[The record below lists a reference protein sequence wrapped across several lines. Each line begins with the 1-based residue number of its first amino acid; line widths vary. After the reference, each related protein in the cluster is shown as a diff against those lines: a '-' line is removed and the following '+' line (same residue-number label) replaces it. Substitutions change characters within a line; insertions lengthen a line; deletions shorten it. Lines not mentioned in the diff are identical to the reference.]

1 LGLPFHRGIVMK
13 ASQSNRVVRSV
24 AGVQDRQIWTNE
36 MIRGMQ
42 KVDLAYAHLA
52 SSEVA
57 RDINRDVILEVIRA
71 NQPISRAELARLSGL
86 QRSTVSLIVDQLIEE
101 RWVRDGGTA
110 HLPRGRRP
118 TMVGLNDNLV
128 MLVADIRPRLATVAI
143 VDLNG
148 RFLSRA
154 QLPVTSDPERTI
166 AGIVES
172 MLRMKQSHAQRSFE
186 GVGIALPGRVDSA
199 TQRLRFAP
207 NLGWSDFDIKG
218 AIEKGTGMV
227 VEMDNAANAC
237 LLAETWFG
245 GMDGVRNAVLVTI
258 SEGVGTGILCNG
270 QIIYGNHGM
279 AGEFG
284 HISLDVNGPL
294 CGCGARGC
302 WEVFASSNAA
312 LRYYAESKPKIIA
325 RTIEDLLR
333 LAGEEDA
340 KAIAA
345 LIRQAEY
352 VGLGLRTIAAAL
364 APEVILIAGD
374 IVAAWGR
381 LAPVIEKTLSESS
394 LVGLK
399 PRLMPTHEAEV
410 ARLRGA
416 AILVLQRR
424 SSAGEATGAKR
435 VPRRA
440 VPGKKKQAVRGTRR
454 VAALST

>member
-1 LGLPFHRGIVMK
+1 
-13 ASQSNRVVRSV
+13 
-24 AGVQDRQIWTNE
+24 
-36 MIRGMQ
+36 MQ

-71 NQPISRAELARLSGL
+71 HQPISRADLARISGL
-86 QRSTVSLIVDQLIEE
+86 QRSTVSLIVNQLIEE
-101 RWVRDGGTA
+101 RWVRDGATA

-128 MLVADIRPRLATVAI
+128 MLVADIRPKIATVAI

-154 QLPVTSDPERTI
+154 QLPVTSDPEKTV

-172 MLRMKQSHAQRSFE
+172 MMRMKANHTQRSFQ

-207 NLGWSDFDIKG
+207 NLGWRDFDIKG
-218 AIEKGTGMV
+218 AIEKGTGMA

-245 GMDGVRNAVLVTI
+245 GMDGVRNAVLVTV
-258 SEGVGTGILCNG
+258 SEGVGSGILSNG
-270 QIIYGNHGM
+270 QLLYGQHGM

-284 HISLDVNGPL
+284 HITLDLQGPL

-302 WEVFASSNAA
+302 WEVYASSTAA
-312 LRYYAESKPKIIA
+312 LRYYAESKPKVAA

-333 LAGEEDA
+333 LAGEEDP

-345 LIRQAEY
+345 LTRQAEY

-374 IVAAWGR
+374 IVSAWAR
-381 LAPVIEKTLSESS
+381 VSPVIEKVLADSC
-394 LVGLK
+394 LIGIK
-399 PRLMPTHEAEV
+399 PRLMPTHEAEI

-424 SSAGEATGAKR
+424 SSAGEAPEVKRPQRRPVPEKKPVAKG
-435 VPRRA
+435 V
-440 VPGKKKQAVRGTRR
+440 GRR

>member
-1 LGLPFHRGIVMK
+1 VEEK
-13 ASQSNRVVRSV
+13 RS
-24 AGVQDRQIWTNE
+24 WTNE

-71 NQPISRAELARLSGL
+71 HQPISRAELARLSGL
-86 QRSTVSLIVDQLIEE
+86 QRSTVSLIVNQLIEE

-110 HLPRGRRP
+110 RLPRGRRP

-128 MLVADIRPRLATVAI
+128 MLVADIRPRIATVAI

-172 MLRMKQSHAQRSFE
+172 MLRMKSSHAQRSFE
-186 GVGIALPGRVDSA
+186 GVGIALPGRVDSS

-218 AIEKGTGMV
+218 AVEKGTGMA

-270 QIIYGNHGM
+270 QLIYGNNGM

-284 HISLDVNGPL
+284 HITLDVNGPL
-294 CGCGARGC
+294 CGCGSRGC
-302 WEVFASSNAA
+302 WEVFASSTAA
-312 LRYYAESKPKIIA
+312 LRYYAESKPKVVA

-333 LAGEEDA
+333 LAGEEDD

-345 LIRQAEY
+345 LTRQAEY
-352 VGLGLRTIAAAL
+352 VGHGLRTISAAL

-374 IVAAWGR
+374 IVAAWSR
-381 LAPVIEKTLSESS
+381 LAPVIERALSESS
-394 LVGLK
+394 LAGQK
-399 PRLMPTHEAEV
+399 PKLMPTHEAEV

-424 SSAGEATGAKR
+424 SSAGEAAGIKRMPRQPIPAKR
-435 VPRRA
+435 KQTVKASGPRL
-440 VPGKKKQAVRGTRR
+440 
-454 VAALST
+454 AALTT

>member
-1 LGLPFHRGIVMK
+1 
-13 ASQSNRVVRSV
+13 
-24 AGVQDRQIWTNE
+24 

-57 RDINRDVILEVIRA
+57 RDINRDVILEVILEA

-86 QRSTVSLIVDQLIEE
+86 QRSTVSLIVNQLIEE

-128 MLVADIRPRLATVAI
+128 MLVADIRPKLATVAI

-154 QLPVTSDPERTI
+154 QLPVTSDPEKTT

-172 MLRMKQSHAQRSFE
+172 MLRMKANHPQRSFQ

-207 NLGWSDFDIKG
+207 NLGWRDFDIKD
-218 AIEKGTGMV
+218 AIERGTGMA

-258 SEGVGTGILCNG
+258 SEGVGTGILSNG
-270 QIIYGNHGM
+270 QLLYGEHGM

-284 HISLDVNGPL
+284 HVTLDAQGPL

-302 WEVFASSNAA
+302 WEVYASSNAA
-312 LRYYAESKPKIIA
+312 LRYYSESKPKALA

-333 LAGEEDA
+333 LAGEEDP

-345 LIRQAEY
+345 LTRQAEY
-352 VGLGLRTIAAAL
+352 VGHGLRTICAAL

-374 IVAAWGR
+374 IVSAWAR
-381 LAPVIEKTLSESS
+381 LAPVIEKALSDSS
-394 LVGLK
+394 LAGIK
-399 PRLMPTHEAEV
+399 PRLMPTHEAEI

-424 SSAGEATGAKR
+424 SSAGEAPDAKPMTR
-435 VPRRA
+435 RSVPE
-440 VPGKKKQAVRGTRR
+440 KKQVPKGMGRR
-454 VAALST
+454 LAALTT

>member
-1 LGLPFHRGIVMK
+1 ME
-13 ASQSNRVVRSV
+13 ASQFNRVVRGN
-24 AGVQDRQIWTNE
+24 AGGKDKRFWTNE

-86 QRSTVSLIVDQLIEE
+86 QRSTVSLIVNQLIEE

-154 QLPVTSDPERTI
+154 QLPVTSDPEKTI
-166 AGIVES
+166 AGIIET
-172 MLRMKQSHAQRSFE
+172 MLRMKKSHAQRSFE

-207 NLGWSDFDIKG
+207 NLGWADFDIKG
-218 AIEKGTGMV
+218 AVEKGTGMA

-270 QIIYGNHGM
+270 QLIYGNHGM

-284 HISLDVNGPL
+284 HITLNVDGPL

-302 WEVFASSNAA
+302 WEVYASSNAA
-312 LRYYAESKPKIIA
+312 LRYYAESKPKIA
-325 RTIEDLLR
+325 VRTIEDLLR
-333 LAGEEDA
+333 LAGDEDA

-345 LIRQAEY
+345 LTKQAEY
-352 VGLGLRTIAAAL
+352 VGHGLRTISAAL

-374 IVAAWGR
+374 IVASWAR
-381 LAPVIEKTLSESS
+381 LAPVIEKALSESS
-394 LVGLK
+394 LAGLK

-410 ARLRGA
+410 GRLRGA

-424 SSAGEATGAKR
+424 SSAGEPTGAKR
-435 VPRRA
+435 MPRRA
-440 VPGKKKQAVRGTRR
+440 IPAKNKQVVKGSGRR
-454 VAALST
+454 IAALTT

>member
-1 LGLPFHRGIVMK
+1 
-13 ASQSNRVVRSV
+13 
-24 AGVQDRQIWTNE
+24 
-36 MIRGMQ
+36 
-42 KVDLAYAHLA
+42 
-52 SSEVA
+52 
-57 RDINRDVILEVIRA
+57 
-71 NQPISRAELARLSGL
+71 
-86 QRSTVSLIVDQLIEE
+86 
-101 RWVRDGGTA
+101 
-110 HLPRGRRP
+110 
-118 TMVGLNDNLV
+118 
-128 MLVADIRPRLATVAI
+128 LATVAI

-172 MLRMKQSHAQRSFE
+172 MLRMKQAHSQRSFE
-186 GVGIALPGRVDSA
+186 GVGIALPGRVDST

-218 AIEKGTGMV
+218 AIEKGTGMA

-245 GMDGVRNAVLVTI
+245 GMDGVRNAALVTI

-284 HISLDVNGPL
+284 HIPLDVNGPL

-302 WEVFASSNAA
+302 WEMYASSSAA
-312 LRYYAESKPKIIA
+312 LRYYAESKPKVAA

-345 LIRQAEY
+345 LTRQAEY
-352 VGLGLRTIAAAL
+352 VGYGLRTISAAL

-374 IVAAWGR
+374 IVAAWKL
-381 LAPVIEKTLSESS
+381 LAPVIEKALFESN
-394 LVGLK
+394 LLGLQ

-424 SSAGEATGAKR
+424 SSAGEPAGTKR
-435 VPRRA
+435 VPAQR
-440 VPGKKKQAVRGTRR
+440 VPAKKKLVAKGAGRR